1 MKKLSKQFLT
11 ALFFLIFA
19 VAMTFG
25 ACETRPTTSSSESS
39 SQQHEH
45 IASEWI
51 IDSTA
56 TCTENGSKHRECTIC
71 HEILETEEITAAHS
85 YDPDNSVITIAEDG
99 SSAAITGECTVCHT
113 QQQSQ
118 PYCGTY
124 VRGTEGFKFNALG
137 VRENLVASFLEFRGN
152 TYYVINNILVTN
164 YYIIDDKV
172 FDFGDDGIK
181 RDTVFDKVYV
191 VIGGN
196 TYYVINNIIVK
207 NYFII
212 DGKVIDFGDD
222 GVKRDTVLDKI
233 IITISGDRYYV
244 INNLIQFGY
253 QLVGDNVYDFGTDG
267 KQKSE
272 PLNKLY
278 VVIGGNTYY
287 VVNNVIVKNYYIVND
302 HVIDFGDDGVK
313 RDTVLDK
320 RYIII
325 GGNTYYVIN
334 NIIVKNYFIIDGKVI
349 DFGDDGVKRDTVLD
363 KIIITIS
370 GDRYY
375 VINNLIQ
382 FGYQLVGDNVYDFGT
397 DGKQKSEPLNKLYVV
412 IGGNTYYVINNIIV
426 KNYYIIDDE
435 VIDFG
440 DDGVKRDTVLDKRY
454 VIIGGNTYYVI
465 NNIIVKNYYIINDEV
480 IDFGDDGVK
489 RDTVLDKRYIIIG
502 SNTYYVINN
511 IIVKNYFI
519 IDGKVID
526 FGDDGVKRD
535 TTLDKT
541 IVKVGNDNYY
551 VKNNVIQTGNQLV
564 GDKIYD
570 FGTDGKQKDTVF
582 DREIVV
588 IGNNKY
594 YAIRGTIVVRTYVF
608 VINHI
613 YYFGDDGCALIGTT
627 FGSYEFGD
635 DGFITGSD
643 IYIEIDG
650 TLYEINDGI
659 AKVHEHNYIDTV
671 VEPTCV
677 KNGYTLHTCACGAE
691 YKDNITKAYGHN
703 YVSGV
708 CTICGAKDPDYN
720 EPTPGDG
727 TYRIE
732 GNYIYFGTYPQT
744 DVTASMGTTLASYVS
759 DLPSNGNNNGWT
771 SYNYY
776 ISNSN
781 ETDFMWYKDV
791 TYSDGSKYR
800 AVYFTSYRPSRTTNS
815 GSPFWQDDNGYKTNN
830 VYWFRFDEIKW
841 KILEKTGNTATIL
854 AELILDSQDYN
865 HTENNNYE
873 NSSIRAWLNDTF
885 YNTAFNSLQKALINT
900 VEVDNSARSTNPN
913 NDSTKWNRGTNKYAC
928 ANTQDKVWLL
938 SQQDVTRV
946 AYGFNSDPYNYD
958 MARRKQTTA
967 YAQSQGIWKSAEID
981 YRGNGCWWLR
991 SPFYYFRYDAQI
1003 VNFTGYSA
1011 SINLDIIAISTHR
1024 GVVPALQMTLS
1035 NEEHKHTESEW
1046 IVDNSATCT
1055 LSGSMHK
1062 ECTVCGETL
1071 AIQEI
1076 HALEHNYVSG
1086 VCTICGAK
1094 DPDYNEPAPSDE
1106 TYRIDGDYI
1115 YFGRYP
1121 QTDVTASMGT
1131 TLASYVSAKP
1141 ANDNNNGW
1149 TSYKYYINSGNTTD
1163 YMWYKDVTY
1172 TDGNKYRAVYFTSYR
1187 PYWTGYSSSTDN
1199 TWQDDNGYTLSNV
1212 YWFRFDEIKWRI
1224 LNRTGN
1230 TATILAELIL
1240 DSQDYNYTNN
1250 SSNGYYANNYANSSI
1265 RKWLNET
1272 FYNVAFNSLQKALI
1286 NTVTVDNSARSTNP
1300 DNNATYLNS
1309 GTNQCACDNTQDK
1322 VWLLSKQEVT
1332 RASYGF
1338 NTSLDTDDTI
1348 RRKQA
1353 SAYAQ
1358 CQGTYV
1364 YRSIDSV
1371 YNGNSYW
1378 WLRSPDY
1385 DCDDRAWFVDYGGYS
1400 TSHDSVR
1407 STNLGVVPALQIS
1420 LG

>member
-25 ACETRPTTSSSESS
+25 ACDIRPTTSSSESS
-39 SQQHEH
+39 LQQHEH

-244 INNLIQFGY
+244 INNVIQFGY

-320 RYIII
+320 RY
-325 GGNTYYVIN
+325 VI
-334 NIIVKNYFIIDGKVI
+334 
-349 DFGDDGVKRDTVLD
+349 
-363 KIIITIS
+363 
-370 GDRYY
+370 
-375 VINNLIQ
+375 
-382 FGYQLVGDNVYDFGT
+382 
-397 DGKQKSEPLNKLYVV
+397 

-454 VIIGGNTYYVI
+454 IIIGSNTYYVI

-502 SNTYYVINN
+502 GNTYYVINN
-511 IIVKNYFI
+511 VIVKNYYI
-519 IDGKVID
+519 INGEVKD

-535 TTLDKT
+535 TVFDKT
-541 IVKVGNDNYY
+541 IVKVNGDNYY
-551 VKNNVIQTGNQLV
+551 VINNVIQTGKQLV

-594 YAIRGTIVVRTYVF
+594 YAIRGTIVVRTYVY

-635 DGFITGSD
+635 EGFITGSD

-677 KNGYTLHTCACGAE
+677 KNGYTLHTCACGDE
-691 YKDNITKAYGHN
+691 YTDSETLLLGHN
-703 YVSGV
+703 YVNGV
-708 CTICGAKDPDYN
+708 CSVCGAVDPDSV
-720 EPTPGDG
+720 EPEPSDK

-900 VEVDNSARSTNPN
+900 VEVDNSARSTNPD
-913 NDSTKWNRGTNKYAC
+913 NDSTKWNRGTNKYAS

-1024 GVVPALQMTLS
+1024 GVVPALQISLGAS
-1035 NEEHKHTESEW
+1035 HTHTPGDW
-1046 IVDNSATCT
+1046 IVDKEPTCT
-1055 LSGSMHK
+1055 EKGSRHQVCA
-1062 ECTVCGETL
+1062 ECGETID
-1071 AIQEI
+1071 AVEI
-1076 HALEHNYVSG
+1076 PALGHNYVDG
-1086 VCTICGAK
+1086 TCTRCGAA
-1094 DPDYNEPAPSDE
+1094 DPDYTPPTPSGE
-1106 TYRIDGDYI
+1106 TYRIEGDYI

-1131 TLASYVSAKP
+1131 TLTSYLSAKP
-1141 ANDNNNGW
+1141 TNGNNNGW
-1149 TSYKYYINSGNTTD
+1149 TSYKYYIEDSNATD

-1187 PYWTGYSSSTDN
+1187 PYRTGYSSSTDN

-1212 YWFRFDEIKWRI
+1212 YWFRYDEVKWRI

-1240 DSQDYNYTNN
+1240 DSQDYNYTDN

-1272 FYNVAFNSLQKALI
+1272 FYNTAFNSLQKALI

-1300 DNNATYLNS
+1300 DNNATWENN
-1309 GTNQCACDNTQDK
+1309 GENQYACDNTQDK
-1322 VWLLSKQEVT
+1322 VWLLSMQEVT

-1338 NTSLDTDDTI
+1338 NTSPDTDDTI

-1385 DCDDRAWFVDYGGYS
+1385 YSDNRAYLIYYDGNYNYYYVKYTG
-1400 TSHDSVR
+1400 
-1407 STNLGVVPALQIS
+1407 LGVVPALQIS